1 VPPLAAL
8 HTSVFL
14 FGAAGLFGKLLALPP
29 DVIVVG
35 RVVFAS
41 VVLGIVVRRA
51 GHSLGQQRR
60 EDGPGLV
67 ALGVLLAAHWVTF
80 FHAIQLSNVAVGL
93 LTFSTFPVF
102 TAALE
107 PLLLRDERWS
117 WTDLAAAVVTLV
129 GVTLVVPTLEWA
141 NAFVRGAFWGTMSG
155 LTFALLSVANRGYV
169 RRYPPLA
176 LTFHQTLWAAVALSP
191 LVAWR
196 VASGRVGGVE
206 FGVREVALLAL
217 LGIVFTALAHGLF
230 ISSLRAV
237 RARVAS
243 VAATLEPVYGVTLAL
258 LVLREVP
265 AARTVVGGLVIL
277 SAAAWVS
284 LGEASA

>member
-1 VPPLAAL
+1 MPPIAAL
-8 HTSVFL
+8 HASVFL

-29 DVIVVG
+29 DVIVLG

-41 VVLGIVVRRA
+41 IALGIVAHRA
-51 GHSLGQQRR
+51 GHSLRR
-60 EDGPGLV
+60 ERGEDGPGLT
-67 ALGVLLAAHWVTF
+67 ALGVLLAVHWVTF

-102 TAALE
+102 TAVLE

-129 GVTLVVPTLEWA
+129 GVALVVPTFEWA

-155 LTFALLSVANRGYV
+155 FTFALLSVANRGYV

-196 VASGRVGGVE
+196 IASGHVAGVA
-206 FGVREVALLAL
+206 FGVREFALLAL
-217 LGIVFTALAHGLF
+217 LGIAFTALAHGLF

-243 VAATLEPVYGVTLAL
+243 VVATLEPVYGITLAL
-258 LVLREVP
+258 LILREVP
-265 AARTVVGGLVIL
+265 AARTVVGGMIIL

-284 LGEASA
+284 LGESA